1 MKSLE
6 EFLAET
12 KSRDIQM
19 GVAPY
24 FMHLV
29 TEDIPQSFIQKK
41 YVGKTVEVVQIR
53 FPADTRFSP
62 VFPVDA
68 MWVRNGNSVVTYG
81 ERFADQYR
89 AFVNGDDQ
97 VSAGTPLEMLNS
109 FGMTPDLL
117 SYCRTM
123 KIYSVEALHNLEGQN
138 LKNLGMRGNRLKEM
152 ARQYMAT
159 LAQGAD
165 TITEI
170 EALKAEIERLK
181 QTNIIPQ
188 HEFNGATLEQL
199 SEFANMSDDELKEEI
214 AKITGSRP
222 VGRPSRETLERS
234 LKELKEAS

>member
-1 MKSLE
+1 MESVE
-6 EFLAET
+6 EFLEKT

-24 FMHLV
+24 FMNLV
-29 TEDIPQSFIQKK
+29 TEDIPQSFLQKR

-62 VFPVDA
+62 VFPTDA
-68 MWVRNGNSVVTYG
+68 MWIRSGNSVITYA

-89 AFVNGDDQ
+89 AFVNGEDQ
-97 VSAGTPLEMLNS
+97 VSAGTPLEMLNPY
-109 FGMTPDLL
+109 GMTPDLL

-123 KIYSVEALHNLEGQN
+123 KIYSIEALHNLEGQN
-138 LKNLGMRGNRLKEM
+138 LKNLGMRGNRLKDM

-159 LAQGAD
+159 VTQGAD
-165 TITEI
+165 TASEL
-170 EALKAEIERLK
+170 EALRAEVERLR
-181 QTNIIPQ
+181 QMNVIPQ
-188 HEFNGATLEQL
+188 QEFNGATPEQI
-199 SEFANMSDDELKEEI
+199 SQFANMTDDELKEAI
-214 AKITGSRP
+214 AQITGSRP

>member
-1 MKSLE
+1 MKTRD

-24 FMHLV
+24 FMHLT
-29 TEDIPQSFIQKK
+29 TENIPQSYVKK
-41 YVGKTVEVVQIR
+41 QYVGRTDEVVQIR

-68 MWVRNGNSVVTYG
+68 MWTRNGNDVITYA

-97 VSAGTPLEMLNS
+97 VSAGTPLEMLVPY
-109 FGMTPDLL
+109 GMTPDLL

-123 KIYSVEALHNLEGQN
+123 KIYSIEALHNLEGQN

-152 ARQYMAT
+152 ARNYMAT
-159 LAQGAD
+159 LSQGAD
-165 TITEI
+165 TMTEI
-170 EALKAEIERLK
+170 EALRAEIERLK
-181 QTNIIPQ
+181 QTNVIPEQ
-188 HEFNGATLEQL
+188 EFNGVDAADIDDFAIMTDEELRKFLEDKTGVRPDGRWNRERL
-199 SEFANMSDDELKEEI
+199 ENM
-214 AKITGSRP
+214 ARG
-222 VGRPSRETLERS
+222 
-234 LKELKEAS
+234 AA

>member
-1 MKSLE
+1 MKSRD

-12 KSRDIQM
+12 KARDIQM

-24 FMHLV
+24 FMHLT
-29 TEDIPQSFIQKK
+29 TENIPQSYVHKR
-41 YVGKTVEVVQIR
+41 YVGRTDEVVQVR

-68 MWVRNGNSVVTYG
+68 MWTRNGNDVITYA

-97 VSAGTPLEMLNS
+97 VSAGTPLEMLNPY
-109 FGMTPDLL
+109 GMTPDLL

-123 KIYSVEALHNLEGQN
+123 KIYSIEALHNLEGQN

-152 ARQYMAT
+152 ARNYMST
-159 LAQGAD
+159 LSQGAD
-165 TITEI
+165 TMTEI

-181 QTNIIPQ
+181 AGGASIIPE
-188 HEFNGATLEQL
+188 HEFNGVDAGEIDD
-199 SEFANMSDDELKEEI
+199 FAIMNDDELREFLEQK
-214 AKITGSRP
+214 TGVKPDGRWSRD
-222 VGRPSRETLERS
+222 RLENMARG
-234 LKELKEAS
+234 AA